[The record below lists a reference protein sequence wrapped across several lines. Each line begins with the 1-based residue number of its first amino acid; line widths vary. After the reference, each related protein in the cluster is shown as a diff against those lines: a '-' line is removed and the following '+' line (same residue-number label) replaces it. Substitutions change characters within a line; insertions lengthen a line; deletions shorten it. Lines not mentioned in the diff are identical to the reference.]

1 MKVLNLFLV
10 FSLFLT
16 VQAGWSA
23 KAGAQENKLP
33 DVDTL
38 AGWIETGQ
46 YAQAQ
51 NALKQ
56 HLNKGTEDAR
66 IYFLLGI
73 AQFRQGDLS
82 AAITTLST
90 MTELFPQLPEAYIN
104 LAAVYAEQGTYE
116 QARQTLLKAIAIA
129 PDSALAHINLGDLY
143 VLMAEQAYR
152 QANRLERS
160 NTYSAT
166 RAELLQTLNAR

>member
-1 MKVLNLFLV
+1 MKVLSLFLV
-10 FSLFLT
+10 FSLFLA
-16 VQAGWSA
+16 VPAGWST
-23 KAGAQENKLP
+23 KAAAQESKLP

-38 AGWIETGQ
+38 ADWVETGQ

-51 NALKQ
+51 NALQ
-56 HLNKGTEDAR
+56 QYLDEGTADAR

-82 AAITTLST
+82 GAIDTFLT

-116 QARQTLLKAIAIA
+116 KARQTLLQAIAIA
-129 PDSALAHINLGDLY
+129 PDAALAHLNLGDLY

-152 QANRLERS
+152 RANRLDRD